1 LTTLTSV
8 VAVLTKTSAVAVV
21 SPPSDSSQ
29 VAFVA
34 A

>member
-8 VAVLTKTSAVAVV
+8 VAVLTKTSAVVV
-21 SPPSDSSQ
+21 SLTSGFSQ
-29 VAFVA
+29 AAFGA